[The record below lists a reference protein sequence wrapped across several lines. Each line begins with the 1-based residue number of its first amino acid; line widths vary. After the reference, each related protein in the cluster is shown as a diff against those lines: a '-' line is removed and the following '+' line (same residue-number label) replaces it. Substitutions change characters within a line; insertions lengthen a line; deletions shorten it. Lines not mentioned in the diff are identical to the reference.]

1 VCHIV
6 EGGGFWDFGKL
17 YLSLPT
23 NLYPLIKAT
32 NNCPS
37 RPRRIALFGII
48 GGVGLIKAYFLASIK
63 HANVPP
69 LPCVS

>member
-48 GGVGLIKAYFLASIK
+48 GEGGGGGGGGGGVGGTY
-63 HANVPP
+63 
-69 LPCVS
+69 